1 MWNYAHI
8 FCNPYLGLNWTR
20 EGGRSGDLEIS
31 PPNYFLINF
40 QSFLKFNVPI
50 DTPVLCPNFAFTHQ
64 STFTLL
70 SPGFSL
76 AECNCCNLLLYLDIP
91 FGLHTPRDWLL
102 AVSCG
107 TSIPPGKRYLKAR
120 SDPGYYPTITT
131 HKNTT
136 HTWDNYFY
144 LH

>member
-1 MWNYAHI
+1 MTKVICAQRRHPKKYAKCSI
-8 FCNPYLGLNWTR
+8 LYQ
-20 EGGRSGDLEIS
+20 I
-31 PPNYFLINF
+31 
-40 QSFLKFNVPI
+40 NVPI
-50 DTPVLCPNFAFTHQ
+50 DTPVLCPQFAFTHQ

-76 AECNCCNLLLYLDIP
+76 AECNCCNLLVYLDIP

-120 SDPGYYPTITT
+120 SDPGYYPAITT
-131 HKNTT
+131 HSNTT
-136 HTWDNYFY
+136 HTRDNIISTYISLFTAIGFY
-144 LH
+144 PV